1 MKLDFH
7 GHENNWS
14 SKEPNQHPRN
24 SLTIGSKFTV
34 GCTPPYT
41 VRGSLHLLC
50 YPKDCKIPKDRV
62 VERL

>member
-14 SKEPNQHPRN
+14 SKEPNQYPRN

-34 GCTPPYT
+34 GCPPPIQCVAHSIYFAIPE
-41 VRGSLHLLC
+41 SIKYL
-50 YPKDCKIPKDRV
+50 KIG
-62 VERL
+62 L